1 MGRGEREQTY
11 QGTWRHGER
20 DRQTRSLTTC
30 HEKKEIPGWERT
42 GLNPNAVSCSSSLN
56 CL

>member
-1 MGRGEREQTY
+1 MGRGESEQTY
-11 QGTWRHGER
+11 RGTWRLGER